1 MRGQKFSS
9 IRLRYEDERGGEIVI
24 LFEMQQDGRIMHEM
38 TQACLLDA
46 QHPVKI
52 LCKKDGL
59 EFGPETAKRM
69 AAT

>member
-1 MRGQKFSS
+1 MRDQKFNS
-9 IRLRYEDERGGEIVI
+9 IHLRYEDERGGEIVM

-52 LCKKDGL
+52 LCKRDGL
-59 EFGPETAKRM
+59 EFGSGNATQM